1 MVIEIIANYLLSNR
15 KLVIPTLG
23 AFVVKESGERI
34 FSDLLR
40 EDDGVLT
47 SLLRQK
53 GLNEMEAAITLDR
66 FVFEVRHDLEQYGY
80 YRLGEIGTLRVEP
93 DTKVLRLY
101 PPVHTTQEVNHVH
114 TPYVPQSLEPEV
126 VEEKPEVVEEKP
138 EVKVEPQTETPE
150 VRPEVERP
158 RRRVAKPRKKFDFV
172 LAMVIAVIVV
182 SLFIVGYGVY
192 VALL

>member
-15 KLVIPTLG
+15 KLVVPTLG

-93 DTKVLRLY
+93 DTQVLRLY
-101 PPVHTTQEVNHVH
+101 PPVHSTHEVNHVH
-114 TPYVPQSLEPEV
+114 TPYVPQPLEPEV
-126 VEEKPEVVEEKP
+126 VEDKP

-182 SLFIVGYGVY
+182 SLSIVGYGVY

>member
-15 KLVIPTLG
+15 KLVVPTLG
-23 AFVVKESGERI
+23 AFVVKESGERV

-114 TPYVPQSLEPEV
+114 TPYVPQPLEPEV